1 MRKIRFAI
9 AVLFVLLLAGQAAAQ
24 DVNFKGKTVN
34 LIVGT
39 GAGGGYDII
48 ARLFAKV
55 APKHLPGSPRF
66 IVRNVPGGAGL
77 KGTQYINRRKPTA
90 SPSVLT
96 SPAW

>member
-1 MRKIRFAI
+1 MRQIRIAI

-34 LIVGT
+34 LVVGT

-77 KGTQYINRRKPTA
+77 KGPSTSTAESRTA